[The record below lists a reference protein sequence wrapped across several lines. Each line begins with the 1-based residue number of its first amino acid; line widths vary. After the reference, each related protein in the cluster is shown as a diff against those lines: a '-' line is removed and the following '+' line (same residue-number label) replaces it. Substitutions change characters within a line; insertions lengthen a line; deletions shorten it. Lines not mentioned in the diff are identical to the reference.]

1 MSHIWVMSHNL
12 SCYVMSQIWISH
24 MFASYMSLINK
35 ACHIYESCH
44 TISAAIMTHTHVCD
58 TTHSCMRHKSF
69 VCVKLHIYVCTMGWL
84 RSVGSIKLQVSYA
97 EYRLFHRALLQKRPL
112 ILSILLAKATPY
124 ESFFDE
130 TRLIHG
136 YIYLFMCVSVCVCVC
151 V

>member
-1 MSHIWVMSHNL
+1 
-12 SCYVMSQIWISH
+12 
-24 MFASYMSLINK
+24 
-35 ACHIYESCH
+35 
-44 TISAAIMTHTHVCD
+44 
-58 TTHSCMRHKSF
+58 MRHFDELIFFFCFLGGESTFSF
-69 VCVKLHIYVCTMGWL
+69 FRSYVANIQLDRWTLGWIGL
-84 RSVGSIKLQVSYA
+84 VGSIKLSVSYA